1 MMLRPAAD
9 ERGSTAPVHHPAC
22 RPPRRGTLRSFFPTF
37 APPLRR
43 RGFFLLSR
51 RDVFEDRAATPD
63 LKAAPADGP
72 DEAARRPQDRGL
84 C

>member
-1 MMLRPAAD
+1 
-9 ERGSTAPVHHPAC
+9 
-22 RPPRRGTLRSFFPTF
+22 
-37 APPLRR
+37 
-43 RGFFLLSR
+43 LLSR